1 MILKMHQILKQNFAN
16 TLGIIHLVRAQNFPQ
31 N

>member
-1 MILKMHQILKQNFAN
+1 MILKFHQILMQNFAN
-16 TLGIIHLVRAQNFPQ
+16 TLGIIHLVRTQNFPK